1 MMKSLSFA
9 RASLAAGLMAA
20 CVAASALS
28 QDGAPPMPEGAAPQ
42 FELPAAPDIAK
53 DFTDAMKTPEAVKA
67 AEDALKATAAAY
79 RGAKTY
85 SDTFT
90 LAVEAMGQKQEQSM
104 SIARDANGM
113 RIDMAPVV
121 FVSANGKAYVTM
133 AADDSKFKSFPLAGG
148 LVETLEKE
156 LGGFGLPLPRW
167 AFDMAEPKDIAA
179 ELAGGIMPGA
189 KIVGFNPANGGSV
202 LLNGEG
208 GSVAVFSIDPT
219 TKLLSGAKINLAP
232 PGAPPGFMIPVTM
245 STKPVVADALATAIA
260 FNEEGK
266 TSVETLEDLLSA
278 PGDAKAVKV
287 GQDAPSFS
295 LSTLDG
301 KTVNL
306 ADLKGR
312 VVVVDFWAEW
322 CGPCKRG
329 LPHVSD
335 FAKWAKES
343 GKPIDVFGIN
353 TLEQKKGE
361 ERIKAASDYWTKQ
374 AFAMPCLVDMD
385 DAVFT
390 SYGFS
395 GIPATVVIGPD
406 GKIVAI
412 HSGIDPSN
420 PAKIVDE
427 LKAEVAKALGAA
439 APDAPAAPEAPAAPA
454 KQG

>member
-20 CVAASALS
+20 CVAASALA
-28 QDGAPPMPEGAAPQ
+28 QDGAPPMPQGEMPQ
-42 FELPAAPDIAK
+42 FEFPAAPDIAK
-53 DFTDAMKTPEAVKA
+53 DFTDAMKTPESVKA
-67 AEDALKATAAAY
+67 AEEALKATAAAY

-90 LAVEAMGQKQEQSM
+90 LAVEAMGQKQTQSM

-121 FVSANGKAYVTM
+121 FTSANGKAYVTM
-133 AADDSKFKSFPLAGG
+133 ANDDSKFKSFPLAGG

-179 ELAGGIMPGA
+179 ELAGGIMPAA

-219 TKLLSGAKINLAP
+219 TKLVSGAKINLAP
-232 PGAPPGFMIPVTM
+232 PGAPPGFMIPVEI
-245 STKPVVADALATAIA
+245 STKPVVADALAAPIA

-266 TSVETLEDLLSA
+266 TSVASLDELLGGGEGA
-278 PGDAKAVKV
+278 ADAKAVKV

-295 LSTLDG
+295 LPTLDG

-343 GKPIDVFGIN
+343 GKPVDVFGIN
-353 TLEQKKGE
+353 TLEQKRGD
-361 ERIKAASDYWTKQ
+361 ERVKSVSEYWTKQ

-406 GKIVAI
+406 GKIFAI

-427 LKAEVAKALGAA
+427 LKAEVEKALAA
-439 APDAPAAPEAPAAPA
+439 KPADAAPAAEAP
-454 KQG
+454 KKEG